1 MSLKSCFH
9 HLPRRFGH
17 VSRYRQGQAV
27 VVGLAKPQSVAYAA
41 LLLYGWLAVAPS
53 DELRG
58 TYRNRT
64 GAGLVRSVAFCER
77 YYDLAEQRDI
87 FSHFSDLA
95 EHDAPKYGAG
105 FIPMKSN
112 PKALWRWFKGTLRP
126 VFGATLA
133 FGL

>member
-1 MSLKSCFH
+1 MARPKIFGLEKPFCEIIQIPNSSFAFSFFYWFLSTWLDQGKMVKMSLKSCFH

-41 LLLYGWLAVAPS
+41 LLLYRWLAVAPS

-64 GAGLVRSVAFCER
+64 GAGLVTVVLGR
-77 YYDLAEQRDI
+77 L
-87 FSHFSDLA
+87 HFA
-95 EHDAPKYGAG
+95 NVT
-105 FIPMKSN
+105 M
-112 PKALWRWFKGTLRP
+112 T
-126 VFGATLA
+126 
-133 FGL
+133 

>member
-41 LLLYGWLAVAPS
+41 LLLCRWLAVAPS

-58 TYRNRT
+58 TYRNRS
-64 GAGLVRSVAFCER
+64 GAGLVVLGSVAFCER

-87 FSHFSDLA
+87 FSDFSDLA
-95 EHDAPKYGAG
+95 
-105 FIPMKSN
+105 
-112 PKALWRWFKGTLRP
+112 
-126 VFGATLA
+126 FGA
-133 FGL
+133 

>member
-41 LLLYGWLAVAPS
+41 LLLYRWLAAAPS

-58 TYRNRT
+58 TYTNRS
-64 GAGLVRSVAFCER
+64 GGGLVVLGRCI
-77 YYDLAEQRDI
+77 LQ
-87 FSHFSDLA
+87 
-95 EHDAPKYGAG
+95 
-105 FIPMKSN
+105 
-112 PKALWRWFKGTLRP
+112 TLY
-126 VFGATLA
+126 TMT
-133 FGL
+133 

>member
-9 HLPRRFGH
+9 HLLRRFGH

-41 LLLYGWLAVAPS
+41 LLLYRWLAAAPS

-58 TYRNRT
+58 TCRNRS
-64 GAGLVRSVAFCER
+64 GAGLVDPGCFRSVAFCEC

-87 FSHFSDLA
+87 FIMFSHL
-95 EHDAPKYGAG
+95 
-105 FIPMKSN
+105 I
-112 PKALWRWFKGTLRP
+112 
-126 VFGATLA
+126 
-133 FGL
+133 